1 LTGLQAPYSFFDDLN
16 SPNLLSQEELN
27 ELAAD
32 PKDNLSE
39 SDSSSRDSEYE
50 KNEVTKANDEVF
62 SNENASSSLTVCL
75 LY

>member
-1 LTGLQAPYSFFDDLN
+1 LTGLQAPYIFFDDLN

-32 PKDNLSE
+32 PKANLSE
-39 SDSSSRDSEYE
+39 SDSSSRDSESE
-50 KNEVTKANDEVF
+50 QNEVTKANDEVF
-62 SNENASSSLTVCL
+62 SNENASSGLTVCL